1 MIFTKFIYLLSCKKF
16 QTFQIF
22 HQYINLIY
30 ISLWDKSKWWFSK
43 IFSKINLQIIF
54 QSVKTVS
61 KNPQI
66 KTINFFISGQI
77 LKPLKDIEIQ
87 LDSFTFLTRHQ
98 CVLLFQLVAVSQNGS
113 NEIKGTG
120 RNTRRGRLCK
130 SSANLRL
137 AAPTDASWT
146 SVTVHES
153 PWRQI

>member
-30 ISLWDKSKWWFSK
+30 IYHFEINQNDDFQKSIYKSFFRVLKLFRKIRSK
-43 IFSKINLQIIF
+43 L
-54 QSVKTVS
+54 
-61 KNPQI
+61 
-66 KTINFFISGQI
+66 NFFLSGQI

-120 RNTRRGRLCK
+120 RNTRRRRLCK

>member
-30 ISLWDKSKWWFSK
+30 IYHFEINQNNDFQKYFQKSIYKSFFRVLKLFRKIRSK
-43 IFSKINLQIIF
+43 L
-54 QSVKTVS
+54 
-61 KNPQI
+61 
-66 KTINFFISGQI
+66 NFFISGKI